1 MTYIL
6 TSVATASNAA
16 ALGVTADSD
25 PLVPVTAEGKQQT
38 HTSSFMPSRVT
49 DTLISVATTSYTD
62 GLIEAVV
69 SNDTVVGDSFACK
82 QYVVVV

>member
-16 ALGVTADSD
+16 ALGVKADSD
-25 PLVPVTAEGKQQT
+25 PLVPVAAEGKQQT
-38 HTSSFMPSRVT
+38 HTSSFMSSRVT

-62 GLIEAVV
+62 GLIGAVV
-69 SNDTVVGDSFACK
+69 GNDAVVGESFACK
-82 QYVVVV
+82 